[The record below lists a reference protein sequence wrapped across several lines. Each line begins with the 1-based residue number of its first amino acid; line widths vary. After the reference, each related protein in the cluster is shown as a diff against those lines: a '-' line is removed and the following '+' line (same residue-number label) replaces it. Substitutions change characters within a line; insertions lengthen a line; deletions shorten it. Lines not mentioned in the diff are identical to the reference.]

1 MGRRLSRCSYHVGRM
16 VKAAPPVPFSTYV
29 GNFGP
34 SVGLSSIEQ
43 SHCSTLAQKVCHL
56 FTYVHDLSAMIR
68 HTTPELNFHYET
80 GHG

>member
-1 MGRRLSRCSYHVGRM
+1 MFLPCRAHGQGCTTS
-16 VKAAPPVPFSTYV
+16 PFLYL